1 MRIDWHGYAPD
12 QVATWADRV
21 IEAAFRH
28 GFRCVEFVHGA
39 VDVGARGTPGY
50 QAPPGGAGATV
61 PGRGQIKQLLRSR
74 LYGGQWRRWV
84 QDRGEGNHV
93 VLEGSM
99 SIARLENPAPDPA
112 ARWPV
117 VPPPAY

>member
-1 MRIDWHGYAPD
+1 
-12 QVATWADRV
+12 VATWADRV

-28 GFRCVEFVHGA
+28 GFQRVEFVHGA

-50 QAPPGGAGATV
+50 EAPSVRPGATV

-74 LYGGQWRRWV
+74 LYGGQWRAWV
-84 QDRGEGNHV
+84 QDRREGNHR

-99 SIARLENPAPDPA
+99 SIALRENTRPDRE

-117 VPPPAY
+117 LPPPAY